1 MRTTTKYEK
10 SKYKVI
16 LCFLYNGWTFSYFDN
31 KHEIKS
37 WIIAMEGKHGTITL
51 KETKEL

>member
-1 MRTTTKYEK
+1 MRTTTKDEK

-16 LCFLYNGWTFSYFDN
+16 LCFLYNEWTFSYFDN

-37 WIIAMEGKHGTITL
+37 WIIAMEKNMAR
-51 KETKEL
+51 